1 LPVHFDE
8 TLIPLNRVRFA
19 LVPRGRVGRES
30 IILPFNATR
39 LDMSAKGHSRHFD
52 GLPMTSGLPPETDIV
67 TAGRH
72 VSKVPIGDIP
82 RGGYA
87 LIVRYALR
95 LPKSSFVIDGETV
108 VLRRAGRLGA
118 DAERAKI
125 RLGRFTTDGLC
136 LHVSVLGSI
145 VLQFKQ
151 HLLSQLMT
159 AGEPL

>member
-1 LPVHFDE
+1 MF
-8 TLIPLNRVRFA
+8 
-19 LVPRGRVGRES
+19 
-30 IILPFNATR
+30 
-39 LDMSAKGHSRHFD
+39 SA
-52 GLPMTSGLPPETDIV
+52 LPPKADSCRTS
-67 TAGRH
+67 RH
-72 VSKVPIGDIP
+72 VSKVPIGDMP

-145 VLQFKQ
+145 VLQFKL